1 MTATVPSIAAQR
13 PAVGAG
19 ERREHPVIRI
29 EDLCKR
35 FAIPRGWRGLI
46 PPRRPREYVTALDGV
61 SLTVAEGEILA
72 LLGPN
77 GAGKTT
83 LLKTIS
89 TLVLPDRGTVE
100 VDGVDVVR
108 DPAAARRLLS
118 PVAAD
123 ERSLEWRLSARE
135 NLRFFG
141 ALQGLHGDALRRRID
156 ELLDVTGLADAGEKR
171 VGMFS
176 SGMRQRLLIARGLLP
191 RPRVLLLDEPTRSLD
206 PLGARAFR
214 DFLGHEVAGQ
224 QGCTILMS
232 THDPDEALGLSNRI
246 AILDHGRV
254 VALGTQRELADAY
267 VEDRF
272 RVWMHSADLG
282 LAAALV
288 RDRYHMRPIPELDGD
303 EHSVVDID
311 VRAGR
316 CDATEL
322 LAALV
327 RGGVRVARFEKV
339 QPTVADLMERVVRTR
354 GGDAR
359 A

>member
-1 MTATVPSIAAQR
+1 MTSVAAPR
-13 PAVGAG
+13 AAAVGNGARPG
-19 ERREHPVIRI
+19 HPVIRI
-29 EDLCKR
+29 DGLCKR
-35 FAIPRGWRGLI
+35 FPIPRGWRGLI

-100 VDGVDVVR
+100 VAGVDVVR
-108 DPAAARRLLS
+108 DPSAARRLLS

-123 ERSLEWRLSARE
+123 ERSLEWRLSAHE

-156 ELLDVTGLADAGEKR
+156 ELLAVTGLADAGAKR

-206 PLGARAFR
+206 PLAARAFR
-214 DFLGHEVAGQ
+214 DFLGHEVAGR

-232 THDPDEALGLSNRI
+232 THDPDEALGLSDRI

-254 VALGTQRELADAY
+254 MALGSQRELANAY

-272 RVWMHSADLG
+272 RVWMHSADLA
-282 LAAALV
+282 LAMAVA
-288 RDRYHMRPIPELDGD
+288 RDAHHVHPIPELDGD
-303 EHSVVDID
+303 DHSVLEID
-311 VRAGR
+311 VRTGGG
-316 CDATEL
+316 DATEL
-322 LAALV
+322 LSALV

-339 QPTVADLMERVVRTR
+339 QPTVADLMERVVRVR
-354 GGDAR
+354 GGNAH